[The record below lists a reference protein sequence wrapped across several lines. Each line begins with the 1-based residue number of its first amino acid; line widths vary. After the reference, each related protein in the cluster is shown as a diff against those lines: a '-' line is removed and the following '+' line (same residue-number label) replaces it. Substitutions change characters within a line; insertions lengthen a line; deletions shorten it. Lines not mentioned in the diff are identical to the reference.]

1 MRAAGGLVLGAM
13 LICLGV
19 GWGSARGQQAS
30 TGAGATQAA
39 KVPDG
44 VTQVPATVEKPNPL
58 KRRLTDKEKIT
69 QQKALKEELKG
80 TYKTWLEQDVAWII
94 TDTERQAFKQLSNDE
109 ERDSFEENFWQRRN
123 PNPDSPDN
131 QYRDEIYARIAYANE
146 HFAAGKP
153 GWMTDRGHIYIA
165 YGPPDDKD
173 SHPSAGTYDRP
184 MSEGGGDTIAYP
196 FEIWHYRY
204 LEGIGD
210 NIDLEFV
217 DTCQCGDY
225 HYTIDRSEKDA
236 LKNTPNA
243 GLTLSEERGETEK
256 KDRTAGGIEQLG
268 LAPGMASEE
277 QNKQFDRLDLAAKV
291 MAPPPIKFQDMEEF
305 MADSKI
311 LTGPPFLFDVRTDYV
326 KVTNDTVIV
335 PITIQVHN
343 SDITFET
350 KDGVSVGKVN
360 VLGRVSNMTHKIVS
374 NGTFEYPLEVPTPSE
389 LLPAKQKESSIF
401 WTALPLKPGMY
412 KIDIVIKD
420 VNNPDHV
427 GRWTRAINVPK
438 YDDDTLGHS
447 SLILADQMYRV
458 PSKEIGAGS
467 FVLGDTF
474 VRPRVG
480 ANGAV
485 PAPAKF
491 SRAQNLNFWMQ
502 VYNLGI
508 DEKSKQNNAT
518 ISYEIVDLDTNKQV
532 LNTQESS
539 KTLSPNADQVTL
551 EKSLPLASL
560 QPGQYKVSIKVN
572 DGVTKQQTEESA
584 KFSVD

>member
-1 MRAAGGLVLGAM
+1 MRVASGVVLGAALM
-13 LICLGV
+13 SLGAL
-19 GWGSARGQQAS
+19 WGGTRV
-30 TGAGATQAA
+30 QAA
-39 KVPDG
+39 KEGAGTAQATTRGDG
-44 VTQVPATVEKPNPL
+44 VTQVPPTVEKPDPL
-58 KRRLTDKEKIT
+58 KTRLTDKQRIT

-80 TYKTWLEQDVAWII
+80 QYKTWLNEDVAYII

-109 ERDSFEENFWQRRN
+109 ERDAFEEEFWQRRN
-123 PNPDSPDN
+123 PSPDSADN
-131 QYRDEIYARIAYANE
+131 TYRDEIYARIAYANE

-184 MSEGGGDTIAYP
+184 MSEGGGDTVAYP
-196 FEIWHYRY
+196 FEVWHYRY

-225 HYTIDRSEKDA
+225 HFTIDRSEKDA
-236 LKNTPNA
+236 LKNVPNA
-243 GLTLSEERGETEK
+243 GLTMSEQRGETEK
-256 KDRTAGGIEQLG
+256 KDRSAGGVEQLG
-268 LAPGMASEE
+268 LGPGLAAQE
-277 QNKQFDRLDLAAKV
+277 QDKQFDRLDLAAKI
-291 MAPPPIKFQDMEEF
+291 MSAPPIKFQDMEAF

-326 KVTNDTVIV
+326 KVTNVTVIV
-335 PITIQVHN
+335 PITIQVKN

-360 VLGRVSNMTHKIVS
+360 FLGRVSTMTHKIVPD
-374 NGTFEYPLEVPTPSE
+374 GTFEYPLIVSTPSE
-389 LLPAKQKESSIF
+389 LLPAKQTQSSIF

-420 VNNPDHV
+420 VNNPDHI
-427 GRWTRAINVPK
+427 GRWTRAVNVPK

-458 PSKEIGAGS
+458 PSKEIGSGS

-474 VRPRVG
+474 VRPRVA
-480 ANGAV
+480 ANGTV
-485 PAPAKF
+485 PVPAKF

-508 DEKSKQNNAT
+508 DEKSKQNDAT
-518 ISYEIVDLDTNKQV
+518 ISYEIVNLDTNKSV
-532 LNTQESS
+532 LHTQESS

-551 EKSLPLASL
+551 EKSMPLASL
-560 QPGQYKVSIKVN
+560 QPGQYQVSIKVN
-572 DGVTKQQTEESA
+572 DAVSKQQTEETA
-584 KFSVD
+584 KFSVN